1 MPRYAALSSGILVG
15 LGAAF
20 NLASPLVG
28 IISDRLGSRRP
39 LLMAGA
45 LAVTIALVGMLL
57 SVTGLFGDRTTFS
70 FIFFCVAYLLMQS
83 GITLVSV
90 SFVGFICSVHPN
102 TTAIGYV
109 PTFNLLYHHLLYRH
123 LLYRHVLYR
132 HLLLSSLGNT
142 YINTALTR
150 PTVSFGRYNTR
161 IGESEKIVC
170 NSSYRCQT

>member
-1 MPRYAALSSGILVG
+1 MVAIVVPTEMAFFMPRYAALSSGILVG

-102 TTAIGYV
+102 TTAIEYV
-109 PTFNLLYHHLLYRH
+109 LTF
-123 LLYRHVLYR
+123 
-132 HLLLSSLGNT
+132 
-142 YINTALTR
+142 
-150 PTVSFGRYNTR
+150 
-161 IGESEKIVC
+161 
-170 NSSYRCQT
+170 